1 MELRPDT
8 EIIEHI
14 RNIQS
19 DDDLRCG
26 YKRMTGQLQLLSYE
40 INRKKVY
47 RLMRTEGLLLSRL
60 KKERGPYVAQRCAQ
74 PDGPLQLFEM
84 DIKMIWAE
92 EHKRYVYVLTILD
105 TFTRMAL
112 HWHAAYSVRWRDV
125 RRAWEQVIENHLQ
138 PADALAKKLHI
149 EIRSDNGPQFLA
161 QKLREFFAENHLAQ
175 VFTHPYTPQENGH
188 VESFHSILATALRH
202 EFFWTLEQ
210 LNARLAVFYEKYN
223 NERVHSA
230 TAMLPPALFWEAYEK
245 SLITVGRDKRKKNI
259 FKLKV
264 PRYLL
269 SGNLSPEGASRFA
282 GLRLDAEVRQ
292 AGHTDEYKQVVNGPA
307 TTQPSVQLSPSV
319 ASR

>member
-1 MELRPDT
+1 
-8 EIIEHI
+8 
-14 RNIQS
+14 
-19 DDDLRCG
+19 
-26 YKRMTGQLQLLSYE
+26 
-40 INRKKVY
+40 
-47 RLMRTEGLLLSRL
+47 MRSGGLLLSRL
-60 KKERGPYVAQRCAQ
+60 KKERGPYVKQRCAQ
-74 PDGPLQLFEM
+74 PDGPLQLLEM
-84 DIKMIWAE
+84 DIKMVWAE
-92 EHKRYVYVLTILD
+92 EHRRYMYVLTILD

-112 HWHAAYSVRWRDV
+112 HWNAAYSIRWRDV
-125 RRAWEQVIENHLQ
+125 KRAWEEVIEAHLQ

-161 QKLREFFAENHLAQ
+161 QKLKEFFAENHLAQ
-175 VFTHPYTPQENGH
+175 VFTHPYTPEENGH
-188 VESFHSILATALRH
+188 VESFHAILATALRY
-202 EFFWTLEQ
+202 EFFWGIDQ
-210 LNARLAVFYEKYN
+210 LTARLAVFYEKYN

-230 TAMLPPALFWEAYEK
+230 TAMLPPRLFWEAWEK
-245 SLITVGRDKRKKNI
+245 GLVSLRKDKRKKNI

-292 AGHTDEYKQVVNGPA
+292 AEQTGCNKQVVNGPA